1 MVKPSQ
7 IPPAGRELGAEERE
21 RLHSEMTSL
30 VEQSHLFKS
39 LDDDGR
45 AEVLESG
52 FVTAFHEGDRLI
64 AQGQVGDRMFV
75 VLSGT
80 VRVHTDSPRGDV
92 PLAELGR
99 GACIGEVS
107 VLTGHPRTATVIATT
122 DVEAVVFA
130 KHRVE
135 RVLTRYPKV
144 RQLLEA
150 LVERRAHDAIE
161 KIIG

>member
-1 MVKPSQ
+1 MKPSQ
-7 IPPAGRELGAEERE
+7 IPPTGRELSDDERA
-21 RLHSEMTSL
+21 RLVVDMATL

-45 AEVLESG
+45 SDVLESG
-52 FVTAFHEGDRLI
+52 FVTAFNQGDRLI
-64 AQGQVGDRMFV
+64 VQGQVGDRMFV

-80 VRVHTDSPRGDV
+80 VRITTDSPRGEV

-107 VLTGHPRTATVIATT
+107 VLTDHPRTATVVATT
-122 DVEAVVFA
+122 EVEAVVFA
-130 KHRVE
+130 QHRIE
-135 RVLTRYPKV
+135 RVLNRYPKV
-144 RQLLEA
+144 RTLLEA
-150 LVERRAHDAIE
+150 LVERRAQDTIE